1 MRPSPTLTVSFS
13 EFVCVSLERFARESP
28 FRQRLHQFGVI
39 EQLHQLGDR
48 FVGRRML
55 SGEVTRD
62 DRLRLEDRIDED
74 VVAHDPSVPHGVNGP
89 RDGAAPRKLLAYGI
103 CSLGPHALSR
113 WRQAPRNRR
122 TGR

>member
-62 DRLRLEDRIDED
+62 DRLRLEDRIDEN
-74 VVAHDPSVPHGVNGP
+74 VVAHDPSVPHGVNG
-89 RDGAAPRKLLAYGI
+89 RATHASIIRHLLNGGLTRSVVGARRRVT
-103 CSLGPHALSR
+103 ALKAR
-113 WRQAPRNRR
+113 
-122 TGR
+122 

>member
-1 MRPSPTLTVSFS
+1 MRGSSPRMTATCLGGF
-13 EFVCVSLERFARESP
+13 SLERFARISP

-62 DRLRLEDRIDED
+62 DRLRLEDRIDEN

-89 RDGAAPRKLLAYGI
+89 RDGAAPRTLLAYGI
-103 CSLGPHALSR
+103 CSMGASR
-113 WRQAPRNRR
+113 VQ
-122 TGR
+122 

>member
-48 FVGRRML
+48 FVGRRVL
-55 SGEVTRD
+55 SGEVARD
-62 DRLRLEDRIDED
+62 DRLRLEDRIDEN
-74 VVAHDPSVPHGVNGP
+74 VVAHDLLVPHGLTVRTAPAPIIRHLLNGASRAQWLAP
-89 RDGAAPRKLLAYGI
+89 SAA
-103 CSLGPHALSR
+103 
-113 WRQAPRNRR
+113 
-122 TGR
+122 